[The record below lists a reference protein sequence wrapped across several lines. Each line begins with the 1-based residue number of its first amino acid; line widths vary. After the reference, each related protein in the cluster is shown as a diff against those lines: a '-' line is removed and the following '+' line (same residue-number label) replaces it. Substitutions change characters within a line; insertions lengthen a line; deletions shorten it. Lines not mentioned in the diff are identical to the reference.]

1 LLDASTCY
9 LQSDVAVNEIL
20 KFCPQAKFIVM
31 LRNPVDLAY
40 AFHMEQLFN
49 MYETE
54 ESFEKAWVLQGRRN
68 EGELIPSACVEA
80 KNLQYRQVAAL
91 GSHLERVKALVRKEQ
106 LHIIFHE
113 DFAKNPKTTYQALL
127 SFLNLPDDGRDV
139 FEVTG
144 SAHFNRYPW
153 LASLYQTPPKGLG
166 FLVRGVKRLLR
177 VHAGKNILEAIKRML
192 IKRTPRSELPDE
204 FKAKLVN
211 EFSGEIL
218 KLEELTG
225 RDLLGWRG

>member
-1 LLDASTCY
+1 MSFYLSGHPNVFLPYPKEPSYWSFDMSSGGGVLELDCLEDYIRIYEPALTSRHKVLLDASTCY

-54 ESFEKAWVLQGRRN
+54 ESFEKAWDLQGRRN

-113 DFAKNPKTTYQALL
+113 DFAKNPKTKI
-127 SFLNLPDDGRDV
+127 GR
-139 FEVTG
+139 
-144 SAHFNRYPW
+144 AH
-153 LASLYQTPPKGLG
+153 
-166 FLVRGVKRLLR
+166 V
-177 VHAGKNILEAIKRML
+177 
-192 IKRTPRSELPDE
+192 
-204 FKAKLVN
+204 
-211 EFSGEIL
+211 
-218 KLEELTG
+218 
-225 RDLLGWRG
+225 